1 MNMAT
6 QLYKSDM
13 YIQQQKSTL
22 EQILNSMNQVD
33 AGLPT
38 AGTTTPTAADATAPA
53 DTTAPAELPAVK

>member
-13 YIQQQKSTL
+13 YIQQQKTTL
-22 EQILNSMNQVD
+22 EQILNSMNQAD

-38 AGTTTPTAADATAPA
+38 TDTTTPAAADATAPA
-53 DTTAPAELPAVK
+53 ELPAAE